1 MEEELTEMV
10 ESIIERIERNKY
22 YSAIGFFQGYST
34 VEADSSGKRFCQVK
48 LHNKDKNAA
57 DISIE
62 DVPIGYPGTKKSA
75 FQDDLTPGV
84 DEMQIFFTDRSL
96 EEWKDS
102 GASGPQISR
111 NTVRNQRSNAFAIP
125 ISTHHGIEDLE
136 LPDNSHAK
144 IPLASGKK
152 LQIGYLKDGSKVELL
167 NILYQVIEICIK
179 PDSNG
184 DTLTGTSTLG
194 KSLSQLLTSLS
205 QITDTT

>member
-1 MEEELTEMV
+1 MEAELTDMV

-22 YSAIGFFQGYST
+22 YSSLGFFQGYNT

-48 LHNKDKNAA
+48 LHIKDKNAK

-62 DVPIGYPGTKKSA
+62 GVPIGFPGTKRTS
-75 FQDDLTPGV
+75 FQDDLESG
-84 DEMQIFFTDRSL
+84 DELMIFFTDRTL

-102 GASGPQISR
+102 GVAGPQITKNTIR
-111 NTVRNQRSNAFAIP
+111 NRRSSAFAIP
-125 ISTHHGIEDLE
+125 VSTHHGIDALE
-136 LPDNSHAK
+136 LPDNDHAK

-152 LQIGYLKDGSKVELL
+152 LQIGYLKDGSKIDLL

-184 DTLTGTSTLG
+184 DILDKTSTLG
-194 KSLSQLLTSLS
+194 NNLTQLLSLLA
-205 QITDTT
+205 QITETT